1 MVMIMIMM
9 IMMIAKAAVGLKL
22 LKLSGLL
29 FPLARVIKAFLLVGY
44 GGGSQGAAAILS
56 QTSPF

>member
-1 MVMIMIMM
+1 MVMIMIM
-9 IMMIAKAAVGLKL
+9 IMMIAKAAVRLKL
-22 LKLSGLL
+22 LKFSGLL

>member
-1 MVMIMIMM
+1 MVMIMIM

-22 LKLSGLL
+22 LKFSGLL